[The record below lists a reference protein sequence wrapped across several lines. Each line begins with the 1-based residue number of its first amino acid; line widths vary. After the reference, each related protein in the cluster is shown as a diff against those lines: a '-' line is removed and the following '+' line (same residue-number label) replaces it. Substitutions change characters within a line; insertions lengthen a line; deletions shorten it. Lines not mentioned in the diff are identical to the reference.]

1 MTRSDLPAIAETVK
15 GYSLVFWQAI
25 FAPAG
30 TPRPIQQKLY
40 DAIAQA
46 LQDPATA
53 QAMTQG
59 RTEIAVMGLDDF
71 ATYVKTETKWWTD
84 AVQAAGIEPE

>member
-1 MTRSDLPAIAETVK
+1 VP

-40 DAIAQA
+40 EAIAEA
-46 LQDPATA
+46 LMDPATA
-53 QAMTQG
+53 KAMTQG
-59 RTEIAVMGLDDF
+59 RTEIAILGLDEF
-71 ATYVKTETKWWTD
+71 AAYVKSETAWWTKAIKD
-84 AVQAAGIEPE
+84 AGIEPE